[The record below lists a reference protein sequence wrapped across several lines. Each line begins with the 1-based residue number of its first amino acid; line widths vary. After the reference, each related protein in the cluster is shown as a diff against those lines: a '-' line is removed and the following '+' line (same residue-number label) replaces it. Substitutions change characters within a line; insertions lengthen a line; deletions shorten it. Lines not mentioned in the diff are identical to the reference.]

1 MNNELSRLYYLKKE
15 IKDLEDR
22 IIEFSDGVKSMQIN
36 EVSVSGS
43 HKNISIQEKRMELIS
58 LWIEKR
64 VDALEECKRIER
76 YIEEVND
83 PIIRQIM
90 RYRFIDCKTWNYI
103 DMLMGYA
110 EGTSKKTYY
119 RYKKLSPF
127 VP

>member
-1 MNNELSRLYYLKKE
+1 MDFTKYQYLKKE
-15 IKDLEDR
+15 IEDLESR
-22 IIEFSDGVKSMQIN
+22 IIEFGTGVKSMQIN
-36 EVSVSGS
+36 EVSVSSS

-64 VDALEECKRIER
+64 VSAIEECLKIER
-76 YIEEVND
+76 YIKEVSD

-90 RYRFIDCKTWNYI
+90 RYKFIDCKTWNNI
-103 DMLMGYA
+103 DTLMGYA

-119 RYKKLSPF
+119 RYKKLYPF